1 MQAVWRVGAASQSL
15 GRPHVAPRGRGLSA
29 PARRV
34 SAPRT
39 APRARLAL
47 VGPCVRRRRPSDARS
62 AERGERRRRPSDARS
77 AERGGASSI
86 QYLLGCSCATG
97 FHTPPLPTAWLCLR
111 RPSHARSAERGARS
125 RRPSDAR
132 SAERGGASST
142 QYLLGCACATGFRTP
157 PLPTAWLRLRRPS
170 HARSAE
176 RGARRRRPSD
186 ARSAERGEVPSAV
199 ACPAA
204 RAPQALVYS
213 CCCCCCCW
221 PGCVLEATCARHRRL
236 ATVSS
241 ACLRSPRG
249 RRAIGRVGA

>member
-1 MQAVWRVGAASQSL
+1 MQAVWRVGAASRSL

-62 AERGERRRRPSDARS
+62 AERGER
-77 AERGGASSI
+77 
-86 QYLLGCSCATG
+86 
-97 FHTPPLPTAWLCLR
+97 
-111 RPSHARSAERGARS
+111 S

-157 PLPTAWLRLRRPS
+157 PLPTAWLRFRRPS
-170 HARSAE
+170 DARSAE
-176 RGARRRRPSD
+176 RGERRRRPSD
-186 ARSAERGEVPSAV
+186 ARSAERGEVPPAD

-213 CCCCCCCW
+213 CCCCCCW

-249 RRAIGRVGA
+249 RRAIGRVGAWITPTAACAPSGSRRANARRAGASLPGAAGSRPRCYPTCACAR

>member
-1 MQAVWRVGAASQSL
+1 MQVVWRASAANQSL
-15 GRPHVAPRGRGLSA
+15 GRHQVAPQGHGHSA
-29 PARRV
+29 PARRA

-39 APRARLAL
+39 SPRAPFAL

-97 FHTPPLPTAWLCLR
+97 FHTPPLPTAWL
-111 RPSHARSAERGARS
+111 
-125 RRPSDAR
+125 
-132 SAERGGASST
+132 
-142 QYLLGCACATGFRTP
+142 
-157 PLPTAWLRLRRPS
+157 RLRPPS

-186 ARSAERGEVPSAV
+186 ARSAERGAPERRAERGARCAAGFRVQLLLARLRLRRPSHARSAERGARWRRPSDARSAERGGCARATRGARSEVRLPRAD

-204 RAPQALVYS
+204 SVPQA
-213 CCCCCCCW
+213 
-221 PGCVLEATCARHRRL
+221 
-236 ATVSS
+236 
-241 ACLRSPRG
+241 
-249 RRAIGRVGA
+249 